1 MAEQPQAEES
11 VVSQPTYKTD
21 ETAQAFSNLLNQTAK
36 TEEPQPATTEEKESN
51 LEEDQVELLEE
62 DVDVN
67 ELVDDDE
74 TALESPEELYDVTID
89 GKLEKVPLN
98 ELLKGYSR
106 ESSFTKKSQELSNSR
121 RELETQQEGIK
132 TELDAVK
139 QTRNEYAEKLKV
151 LTDSLNVDQNID
163 WVKLAQE
170 DPQNY
175 AIHRAEYDKNMEL
188 KQIAEQE
195 QQRVLKE
202 QKIEQEKIYSKYILN
217 EKQLLSEKLPIYKDE
232 VKGKE
237 FVKNITNFA
246 KELGYKDQELSMLV
260 DHRAVLML
268 ADAYR
273 YNQLKKTKL
282 ANKKVTKAPKSVSSN
297 AANVSQASEN
307 SKIYKDRFSKLK
319 QSGSMKDAQ
328 SVLKEMYFGKE

>member
-1 MAEQPQAEES
+1 
-11 VVSQPTYKTD
+11 
-21 ETAQAFSNLLNQTAK
+21 
-36 TEEPQPATTEEKESN
+36 
-51 LEEDQVELLEE
+51 VELLEE

-89 GKLEKVPLN
+89 GKSQKVPLN

-121 RELETQQEGIK
+121 RELETQQEGLK
-132 TELDAVK
+132 SELQAVK
-139 QTRNEYAEKLKV
+139 QTRSHYAEQLKV
-151 LTDSLNVDQNID
+151 LTDSLNAEQNID

-170 DPQNY
+170 DPQTY
-175 AIHRAEYDKNMEL
+175 AIQKAEFDRNTEL
-188 KQIAEQE
+188 KQIAQQE
-195 QQRVLKE
+195 QQRIQQE
-202 QKIEQEKIYSKYILN
+202 QKIEQDKIYSNYILN
-217 EKQLLSEKLPIYKDE
+217 ERKILSEKLPIYKDE

-273 YNQLKKTKL
+273 YNQLKKAKL
-282 ANKKVTKAPKSVSSN
+282 KNKKVIKTPKSVSSN
-297 AANVSQASEN
+297 AANVSQSSEN
-307 SKIYKDRFSKLK
+307 SKVMKDRFSKLK
-319 QSGSMKDAQ
+319 KSGSMKDAQ
-328 SVLKEMYFGKE
+328 SVLKEMYFGNE